1 MRIFA
6 DESIAA
12 VEETFGRFGDVTAVS
27 GRRISREMLRQADVL
42 LVRAVTRV
50 DADLLAGT
58 PVKFVGTATAGF
70 DHIDVH
76 GLRDRGIAVAHAPG
90 SNAPS
95 VCDYVIAAILRLA
108 VQEERRLSDL
118 TCSVIGCGAVGE
130 RLASRLDHLGLT
142 VLRSDPPLHD
152 ILKTRGLPSP
162 FVDTDEAIPRADI
175 ITLHVPL
182 HDISPYSTFGLI
194 TRDKLQTAR
203 ESAWIIN
210 TCRGQVVDENGL
222 LDWLEGHP
230 TGRAVVDVWTDEPD
244 LSCELLARASIGTA
258 HIAGY
263 AAEGKLR
270 ASRMLRYALARW
282 IGEEVDDDRD
292 HSEPIDIR
300 FDQALA
306 DAESWLCGLVR
317 SVYEIEDDHRA
328 LAPICARSPKD
339 RPAFFDALRK
349 NYPPRHEFSRYRI
362 HGQTVPPGLEHAVTR
377 GLGMTI
383 AA

>member
-12 VEETFGRFGDVTAVS
+12 VEETFGRFGNVTTVS

-50 DADLLAGT
+50 DTDLLAGT

-130 RLASRLDHLGLT
+130 QLASRLDHLGLT

-152 ILKTRGLPSP
+152 ILEARSLPSP
-162 FVDTDEAIPRADI
+162 FVGTDEAIPRADV

-182 HDISPYSTFGLI
+182 HDIYPYSTFGLI

-210 TCRGQVVDENGL
+210 TSRGQVVDENAL
-222 LDWLEGHP
+222 LDWLEGRP
-230 TGRAVVDVWTDEPD
+230 TGRAVVDVWTNEPD

-270 ASRMLRYALARW
+270 ASRMLRDALARW
-282 IGEEVDDDRD
+282 IGSKVQGEGDVP
-292 HSEPIDIR
+292 EPIELNFNRR
-300 FDQALA
+300 F
-306 DAESWLCGLVR
+306 AERETWLDEIVR
-317 SVYEIEDDHRA
+317 SVYDIEIDHNA
-328 LAPICARSPKD
+328 LAPICARSPED
-339 RPAFFDALRK
+339 RASFFDSIRR
-349 NYPPRHEFSRYRI
+349 NYPARHEFSRYRI
-362 HGQTVPPGLEHAVTR
+362 HGQTVPPGLEHAVTQ
-377 GLGMTI
+377 GLGMMI